1 MSTDQDKRKEA
12 IMAASAEFLARVS
25 GRESLVTVT
34 DADVSPDGK
43 NATIYISVL
52 PESAGAAALAFCERQ
67 LTGLREHVGERVRL
81 RTLPRFEVALDPNI
95 KL

>member
-1 MSTDQDKRKEA
+1 MSTGPDKRTQA

-52 PESAGAAALAFCERQ
+52 PESASMQALEFCNRQ
-67 LTGLREHVGERVRL
+67 LSDLREHVGKRVRL
-81 RTLPRFEVALDPNI
+81 RTLPHFEVALDPNI